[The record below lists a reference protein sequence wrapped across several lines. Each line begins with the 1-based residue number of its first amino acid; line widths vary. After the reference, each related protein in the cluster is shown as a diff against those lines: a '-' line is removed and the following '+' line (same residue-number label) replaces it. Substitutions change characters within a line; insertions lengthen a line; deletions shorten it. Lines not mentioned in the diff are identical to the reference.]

1 MIVTVLDFTSSLYLG
16 MEHRASVLPSW
27 PQLTLGKPAAL
38 EEPPGA
44 RGVEHDLATL
54 TGCEAA
60 VLASSTLHLFVDLIP
75 MLAGP
80 RAAIFVDRD
89 AYRMAWWGIQ
99 QASAAG
105 VKPVRFGPN
114 DPQELRELLNKARA
128 IRPIVITD
136 GISVASGQ
144 PAPIGEYARECARH
158 GGVLVVDDTQALG
171 IHGAH
176 PVPMAPYGTGGGGS
190 LRRAGL
196 NWPGAIL
203 VNSLAKGF
211 GAGVAML
218 GGSMKMIARF
228 RRHSLTRMHCSPPS
242 AAVIAAAGRALA
254 INDSRGDAL
263 RQRLAKRVARFENG
277 LERTGLRSNR
287 SLFPVRPLKLPKGID
302 PRVLHEALEK
312 RGVRSILQVQSR
324 AGGRVNFVIRVSHR
338 LTEIDAAIEALSEAV
353 DDLTVDSF

>member
-1 MIVTVLDFTSSLYLG
+1 MIVTVLDFSSSLYLG

-27 PQLTLGKPAAL
+27 TQFTLGKPAAL
-38 EEPPGA
+38 EDPPGA
-44 RGVEHDLATL
+44 RRVEHDLARL

-89 AYRMAWWGIQ
+89 AYRMAWWGVQ
-99 QASAAG
+99 QASASGA
-105 VKPVRFGPN
+105 KPVRFGPH
-114 DPQELRELLNKARA
+114 DPQELRALLSEAGA

-144 PAPIGEYARECARH
+144 PAPIGAYASECARH

-171 IHGAH
+171 IYGAH
-176 PVPMAPYGTGGGGS
+176 PGPTALYGTGGGGS

-196 NWPGAIL
+196 SWPGAIL

-218 GGSMKMIARF
+218 GGSTRMIARF

-242 AAVIAAAGRALA
+242 VAVIAAAGRALA
-254 INDSRGDAL
+254 INDARGDAL
-263 RQRLAKRVARFENG
+263 RQRLAKRVARFEVG
-277 LERTGLRSNR
+277 LERIGLRSNR
-287 SLFPVRPLKLPKGID
+287 SLFPVRPLKLPKGMD
-302 PRVLHEALEK
+302 PRSLHEYLEK
-312 RGVRSILQVQSR
+312 RGVRSVLQVQLR
-324 AGGRVNFVIRVSHR
+324 AGAKVNFVIRVSHQ

-353 DDLTVDSF
+353 DALTA

>member
-1 MIVTVLDFTSSLYLG
+1 MRQEDNNTEITVLDFTSSLYLG
-16 MEHRASVLPSW
+16 MEHPASALPSW
-27 PQLTLGKPAAL
+27 PKLTLGKPAAL
-38 EEPPGA
+38 EDPPGA
-44 RGVEHDLATL
+44 RRVEHDLAML

-80 RAAIFVDRD
+80 RTAIFVDRA

-99 QASAAG
+99 QVSASG
-105 VKPVRFGPN
+105 VKPVRFGPH
-114 DPQELRELLNKARA
+114 DPQELRDLLSKAGGRM
-128 IRPIVITD
+128 PIVITD

-144 PAPIGEYARECARH
+144 PAPLGEYAREAARH

-171 IHGAH
+171 INGVD
-176 PVPMAPYGTGGGGS
+176 PTPMAPYGAGGGGS

-196 NWPGAIL
+196 HWPGAIL

-218 GGSMKMIARF
+218 GGSAKMIARF

-242 AAVIAAAGRALA
+242 AAVIAAAARALA
-254 INDSRGDAL
+254 INGTRGDEL
-263 RQRLAKRVARFENG
+263 RQRLAKRVARFERG
-277 LERTGLRSNR
+277 LEQTGLRSNR

-302 PRVLHEALEK
+302 PRVLHEDLEK
-312 RGVRSILQVQSR
+312 RGVRSVLQISKI
-324 AGGRVNFVIRVSHR
+324 NFVLRASHR
-338 LTEIDAAIEALSEAV
+338 LAEIDAAIETLSEAV
-353 DDLTVDSF
+353 DGVTP